1 MALYPSQAWCDEWQ
15 TAINND
21 PAVRETGQNWGAGFN
36 GNWLFE
42 VTPGGGLEDTVYIYL
57 AVSAG
62 ECREAHMLA
71 DPAGADAGFHVTGSY
86 PDFKQVVK
94 GEADFIAGVVKRRFR
109 VQGDVGRIMRNS
121 RFIRAVANTFSA
133 FESEYL
139 GE

>member
-1 MALYPSQAWCDEWQ
+1 MALYPSQAWCDARR

-21 PAVRETGQNWGAGFN
+21 TAVCETGKNWGVDFN

-42 VTPGGGLEDTVYIYL
+42 VTPGGGLEDTVWIYL
-57 AVSAG
+57 VVSAG
-62 ECREAHMLA
+62 ECHEAHMLA
-71 DPAGADAGFHVTGSY
+71 DPANVDTGFHVTGCY
-86 PDFKQVVK
+86 PDFVQVVN
-94 GEADFIAGVVKRRFR
+94 RRFR

-139 GE
+139 DE

>member
-1 MALYPSQAWCDEWQ
+1 MNGDA
-15 TAINND
+15 
-21 PAVRETGQNWGAGFN
+21 AVRQAGEQWGVDFN

-42 VTPGGGLEDTVYIYL
+42 VTPGDGLEDTVFIYA

-62 ECREAHMLA
+62 ECHEVRLVD
-71 DPAGADAGFHVTGSY
+71 DPAGVDAGFHVTGSY
-86 PDFKQVVK
+86 GDFKQVVK

-109 VQGDVGRIMRNS
+109 VRGDVGKIMRYS
-121 RFIRAVANTFSA
+121 RFVRAVANTFGS

>member
-1 MALYPSQAWCDEWQ
+1 MALYPSQEWCEEWR
-15 TAINND
+15 TAVND
-21 PAVRETGQNWGAGFN
+21 DAAVRATGARWGVDFN

-62 ECREAHMLA
+62 ECHEARMMN
-71 DPAGADAGFHVTGSY
+71 DPSGLDAGFHVIGSY
-86 PDFKQVVK
+86 ADFKEVVK
-94 GEADFIAGVVKRRFR
+94 GERDFIAGVVKRRFR
-109 VQGDVGRIMRNS
+109 VQGDVGKIMLHS
-121 RFIRAVANTFSA
+121 RFVRAVANTFGA